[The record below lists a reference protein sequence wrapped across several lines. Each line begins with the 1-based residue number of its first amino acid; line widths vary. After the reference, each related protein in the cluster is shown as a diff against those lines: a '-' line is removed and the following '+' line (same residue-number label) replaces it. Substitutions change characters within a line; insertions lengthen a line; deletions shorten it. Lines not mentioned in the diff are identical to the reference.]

1 MQLFTDNSFF
11 IWLSGLSI
19 PAIYLGCR
27 EKSLKWYGMFV
38 TFVFV
43 WLSMGSNLNAL
54 FNLGLYTVIE
64 YAVVRIYLE
73 LRTENGRVTWQYR
86 IFLLASLAPLTIYKI
101 LGLTGN
107 KHHIFAF
114 LGLSYMT
121 FKSTQMVIEIYDGV
135 IKDFKTSN
143 FIYLLLFFP
152 AITSG
157 PIDRSRRFDEDIDK
171 IIPRDEYL
179 ELLGEGI
186 YKILKGMVYKMV
198 IAACFYTVMNYFGTG
213 GTWYSIAIYF
223 YIYGVYLFFD
233 FAGYSNM
240 AIGASYIFG
249 VRTPENFNA
258 PFVSKDIKEF
268 WNRWHMTLSFWF
280 RDFLFSRFMM
290 KAIKGKW
297 FKSRL
302 TGASIGFIINM
313 GIMGVW
319 HGLDIQYI
327 AYGLYHGI
335 LLSITEV
342 YQKKSKFHKK
352 HKKEMLY
359 KFVSWFITLNLV
371 MFGFLIFSG
380 RLNQL
385 FTNPQ

>member
-11 IWLSGLSI
+11 IWLAGLSI

-73 LRTENGRVTWQYR
+73 LRTKKGRVTWQYR

-107 KHHIFAF
+107 KYHIFAF

-171 IIPRDEYL
+171 IIPREEYL

-186 YKILKGMVYKMV
+186 YKILR
-198 IAACFYTVMNYFGTG
+198 AWFT
-213 GTWYSIAIYF
+213 
-223 YIYGVYLFFD
+223 
-233 FAGYSNM
+233 
-240 AIGASYIFG
+240 
-249 VRTPENFNA
+249 
-258 PFVSKDIKEF
+258 
-268 WNRWHMTLSFWF
+268 RW
-280 RDFLFSRFMM
+280 
-290 KAIKGKW
+290 
-297 FKSRL
+297 
-302 TGASIGFIINM
+302 
-313 GIMGVW
+313 
-319 HGLDIQYI
+319 
-327 AYGLYHGI
+327 
-335 LLSITEV
+335 
-342 YQKKSKFHKK
+342 
-352 HKKEMLY
+352 
-359 KFVSWFITLNLV
+359 
-371 MFGFLIFSG
+371 
-380 RLNQL
+380 
-385 FTNPQ
+385 

>member
-11 IWLSGLSI
+11 IWLAGLSI

-73 LRTENGRVTWQYR
+73 LRTKKGRVTWQYR

-107 KHHIFAF
+107 KYHIFAF

-179 ELLGEGI
+179 ELLGEDI

-280 RDFLFSRFMM
+280 RDFLFSRITMALVRSRKIKNKLVIATIAFM
-290 KAIKGKW
+290 
-297 FKSRL
+297 
-302 TGASIGFIINM
+302 INM
-313 GIMGVW
+313 FVMGVW
-319 HGLDIQYI
+319 HGLELNYI
-327 AYGLYHGI
+327 VYGLYHGV
-335 LLSITEV
+335 LLSACEIF
-342 YQKKSKFHKK
+342 QKKSKFYKAYKK
-352 HKKEMLY
+352 DKW
-359 KFVSWFITLNLV
+359 FIGVSWFITLHLV
-371 MFGFLIFSG
+371 MFGFFIFSG
-380 RLNQL
+380 RLGILLSNQG
-385 FTNPQ
+385 

>member
-11 IWLSGLSI
+11 IWLAGLSI

-73 LRTENGRVTWQYR
+73 LRTKNGRVTWQYR

-107 KHHIFAF
+107 KYHIFAF

-280 RDFLFSRFMM
+280 RDFLFSRITMALVRTR
-290 KAIKGKW
+290 KIKNK
-297 FKSRL
+297 L
-302 TGASIGFIINM
+302 VIASIAFMINM
-313 GIMGVW
+313 FVMGVW
-319 HGLDIQYI
+319 HGLELNYI
-327 AYGLYHGI
+327 VYGLYHGV
-335 LLSITEV
+335 LLSACEIF
-342 YQKKSKFHKK
+342 QKKSKFYKA
-352 HKKEMLY
+352 HKKE
-359 KFVSWFITLNLV
+359 KWFKGVSWFITLHLV
-371 MFGFLIFSG
+371 MFGFFIFSG
-380 RLNQL
+380 RLGILLSGQG
-385 FTNPQ
+385 

>member
-11 IWLSGLSI
+11 IWLAGLSI

-64 YAVVRIYLE
+64 YAIVRIYLE
-73 LRTENGRVTWQYR
+73 LRTKKGRVTWQYR

-107 KHHIFAF
+107 KYHIFAF

-280 RDFLFSRFMM
+280 RDFLFSRITMALVRTR
-290 KAIKGKW
+290 KIKNK
-297 FKSRL
+297 L
-302 TGASIGFIINM
+302 VIASIAFMINM
-313 GIMGVW
+313 FVMGVW
-319 HGLDIQYI
+319 HGLELNYI
-327 AYGLYHGI
+327 VYGLYHGV
-335 LLSITEV
+335 LLSACEIF
-342 YQKKSKFHKK
+342 QKKSKFYKAHKK
-352 HKKEMLY
+352 DKL
-359 KFVSWFITLNLV
+359 FIGVSWFITLHLV
-371 MFGFLIFSG
+371 MFGFFIFSG
-380 RLNQL
+380 RLGILLSNQG
-385 FTNPQ
+385 

>member
-11 IWLSGLSI
+11 IWLAGLSI

-73 LRTENGRVTWQYR
+73 LRTKKGRVTWQYR

-107 KHHIFAF
+107 KYHIFAF

-240 AIGASYIFG
+240 AIGVSYIFG
-249 VRTPENFNA
+249 VKTPENFNA

-280 RDFLFSRFMM
+280 RDFLFSRITMALVRSRKIKNKLVIATIAFM
-290 KAIKGKW
+290 
-297 FKSRL
+297 
-302 TGASIGFIINM
+302 INM
-313 GIMGVW
+313 FVMGVW
-319 HGLDIQYI
+319 HGLELNYI
-327 AYGLYHGI
+327 VYGLYHGV
-335 LLSITEV
+335 LLSACEIF
-342 YQKKSKFHKK
+342 QKKSKFYKAYKK
-352 HKKEMLY
+352 DKW
-359 KFVSWFITLNLV
+359 FIGVSWFITLHLV
-371 MFGFLIFSG
+371 MFGFFIFSG
-380 RLNQL
+380 RLGILLSGQG
-385 FTNPQ
+385 

>member
-11 IWLSGLSI
+11 IWLAGLSI

-73 LRTENGRVTWQYR
+73 LRTKKGRVTWQYR

-107 KHHIFAF
+107 KYHIFAF

-280 RDFLFSRFMM
+280 RDFLFSRITMALVRSRKIKNKLVIATIAFM
-290 KAIKGKW
+290 
-297 FKSRL
+297 
-302 TGASIGFIINM
+302 INM
-313 GIMGVW
+313 FVMGVW
-319 HGLDIQYI
+319 HGLELNYI
-327 AYGLYHGI
+327 VYGLYHGV
-335 LLSITEV
+335 LLSACEIF
-342 YQKKSKFHKK
+342 QKKSKFYKAYKK
-352 HKKEMLY
+352 DKW
-359 KFVSWFITLNLV
+359 FIGVSWFITLHLV
-371 MFGFLIFSG
+371 MFGFFIFSG
-380 RLNQL
+380 RLGILLSNQG
-385 FTNPQ
+385 

>member
-11 IWLSGLSI
+11 IWLAGLSI

-73 LRTENGRVTWQYR
+73 LRTKKGRVTWQYR

-107 KHHIFAF
+107 KYHIFAF

-171 IIPRDEYL
+171 IIPREEYL

-280 RDFLFSRFMM
+280 RDFLFSRITMALVRTRKIKNKLVIATIAFM
-290 KAIKGKW
+290 
-297 FKSRL
+297 
-302 TGASIGFIINM
+302 INM
-313 GIMGVW
+313 FVMGVW
-319 HGLDIQYI
+319 HGLELNYI
-327 AYGLYHGI
+327 VYGLYHGV
-335 LLSITEV
+335 LLSACEIF
-342 YQKKSKFHKK
+342 QKKSKFYKAYKK
-352 HKKEMLY
+352 DKW
-359 KFVSWFITLNLV
+359 FIGVSWFITLHLV
-371 MFGFLIFSG
+371 MFGFFIFSG
-380 RLNQL
+380 RLGILLSNQG
-385 FTNPQ
+385 

>member
-11 IWLSGLSI
+11 IWLAGLSI

-73 LRTENGRVTWQYR
+73 LRTKKGRVTWQYR

-107 KHHIFAF
+107 KYHIFAF

-280 RDFLFSRFMM
+280 RDFLFSRITMALVRTRKIKNKLVIATIAFM
-290 KAIKGKW
+290 
-297 FKSRL
+297 
-302 TGASIGFIINM
+302 INM
-313 GIMGVW
+313 FVMGVW
-319 HGLDIQYI
+319 HGLELNYI
-327 AYGLYHGI
+327 VYGLYHGV
-335 LLSITEV
+335 LLSACEIF
-342 YQKKSKFHKK
+342 QKKSKFYKAQKK
-352 HKKEMLY
+352 DKW
-359 KFVSWFITLNLV
+359 FIGVSWFITLHLV
-371 MFGFLIFSG
+371 MFGFFIFSG
-380 RLNQL
+380 RLGILLSNQG
-385 FTNPQ
+385 

>member
-11 IWLSGLSI
+11 IWLAGLSI

-73 LRTENGRVTWQYR
+73 LRTKKGRVTWQYR

-107 KHHIFAF
+107 KYHIFAF

-152 AITSG
+152 AI
-157 PIDRSRRFDEDIDK
+157 I
-171 IIPRDEYL
+171 
-179 ELLGEGI
+179 
-186 YKILKGMVYKMV
+186 
-198 IAACFYTVMNYFGTG
+198 
-213 GTWYSIAIYF
+213 W
-223 YIYGVYLFFD
+223 
-233 FAGYSNM
+233 
-240 AIGASYIFG
+240 SY
-249 VRTPENFNA
+249 
-258 PFVSKDIKEF
+258 
-268 WNRWHMTLSFWF
+268 
-280 RDFLFSRFMM
+280 
-290 KAIKGKW
+290 
-297 FKSRL
+297 
-302 TGASIGFIINM
+302 
-313 GIMGVW
+313 
-319 HGLDIQYI
+319 
-327 AYGLYHGI
+327 
-335 LLSITEV
+335 
-342 YQKKSKFHKK
+342 
-352 HKKEMLY
+352 
-359 KFVSWFITLNLV
+359 
-371 MFGFLIFSG
+371 
-380 RLNQL
+380 
-385 FTNPQ
+385 

>member
-11 IWLSGLSI
+11 IWLAGLSI

-64 YAVVRIYLE
+64 YAIVRIYLE
-73 LRTENGRVTWQYR
+73 LRTKKGRVTWQYR

-171 IIPRDEYL
+171 IIPREEYL

-280 RDFLFSRFMM
+280 RDFLFSRITMALVRTR
-290 KAIKGKW
+290 KIKNK
-297 FKSRL
+297 L
-302 TGASIGFIINM
+302 VIASIAFMINM
-313 GIMGVW
+313 FVMGVW
-319 HGLDIQYI
+319 HGLELNYI
-327 AYGLYHGI
+327 VYGLYHGV
-335 LLSITEV
+335 LLSACEIF
-342 YQKKSKFHKK
+342 QKKSKFYKAHKK
-352 HKKEMLY
+352 
-359 KFVSWFITLNLV
+359 I
-371 MFGFLIFSG
+371 SG
-380 RLNQL
+380 L
-385 FTNPQ
+385 

>member
-11 IWLSGLSI
+11 IWLAGLSI

-54 FNLGLYTVIE
+54 FNLGLYTDIE

-73 LRTENGRVTWQYR
+73 LRTKKGRVTWQYR
-86 IFLLASLAPLTIYKI
+86 IFLLASLAPLIIYKI

-107 KHHIFAF
+107 KYHIFAF

-280 RDFLFSRFMM
+280 RDFLFSRITMVLVRTR
-290 KAIKGKW
+290 KIKNK
-297 FKSRL
+297 L
-302 TGASIGFIINM
+302 VIASIAFMINM
-313 GIMGVW
+313 FVMGVW
-319 HGLDIQYI
+319 HGLELNYI
-327 AYGLYHGI
+327 VYGLYHGV
-335 LLSITEV
+335 LLSACEIF
-342 YQKKSKFHKK
+342 QKKSKFYKAHKK
-352 HKKEMLY
+352 DKWFMG
-359 KFVSWFITLNLV
+359 VSWFITLHLV
-371 MFGFLIFSG
+371 MFGFFIFSG
-380 RLNQL
+380 RLGILLSSQG
-385 FTNPQ
+385 

>member
-11 IWLSGLSI
+11 IWLAGLSI

-73 LRTENGRVTWQYR
+73 LRTKKGRVTWQYR

-107 KHHIFAF
+107 KYHIFAF

-280 RDFLFSRFMM
+280 RDFLFSRITMALVRSRKIKNKLVIATIAFM
-290 KAIKGKW
+290 
-297 FKSRL
+297 
-302 TGASIGFIINM
+302 INM
-313 GIMGVW
+313 FVMGVW
-319 HGLDIQYI
+319 HGLELNYI
-327 AYGLYHGI
+327 VYGLYHGV
-335 LLSITEV
+335 LLSACEIF
-342 YQKKSKFHKK
+342 QKKSKFYKAHKK
-352 HKKEMLY
+352 
-359 KFVSWFITLNLV
+359 I
-371 MFGFLIFSG
+371 SG
-380 RLNQL
+380 L
-385 FTNPQ
+385 

>member
-11 IWLSGLSI
+11 IWLAGLSI

-73 LRTENGRVTWQYR
+73 LRTKKGRVTWQYR

-107 KHHIFAF
+107 KYHIFAF

-171 IIPRDEYL
+171 IIPREEYL

-280 RDFLFSRFMM
+280 RDFLFSRITMALVRTRKIKNKLVIATIAFM
-290 KAIKGKW
+290 
-297 FKSRL
+297 
-302 TGASIGFIINM
+302 INM
-313 GIMGVW
+313 FVMGVW
-319 HGLDIQYI
+319 HGLELNYI
-327 AYGLYHGI
+327 VYGLYHGV
-335 LLSITEV
+335 LLSACEIF
-342 YQKKSKFHKK
+342 QKKSKFYKAHKK
-352 HKKEMLY
+352 AKW
-359 KFVSWFITLNLV
+359 FIGVSWFITLHLV
-371 MFGFLIFSG
+371 MFGFFIFSG
-380 RLNQL
+380 RLGILLSNQG
-385 FTNPQ
+385 

>member
-11 IWLSGLSI
+11 IWLAGLSI

-73 LRTENGRVTWQYR
+73 LRTKKGRVTWQYR

-107 KHHIFAF
+107 KYHIFAF

-280 RDFLFSRFMM
+280 RDFLFSRITMALVRTRKIKNKLVIATIAFM
-290 KAIKGKW
+290 
-297 FKSRL
+297 
-302 TGASIGFIINM
+302 INM
-313 GIMGVW
+313 FVMGAW
-319 HGLDIQYI
+319 HGLELNYI
-327 AYGLYHGI
+327 VYGLYHGV
-335 LLSITEV
+335 LLSACEIF
-342 YQKKSKFHKK
+342 QKKSKFYKAHKK
-352 HKKEMLY
+352 DKWFMG
-359 KFVSWFITLNLV
+359 VSWFITLHLV
-371 MFGFLIFSG
+371 MFGFFIFSG
-380 RLNQL
+380 RLGILLSSQG
-385 FTNPQ
+385 

>member
-11 IWLSGLSI
+11 LWLAGLSI

-73 LRTENGRVTWQYR
+73 LRTKNGRVTWQYR

-107 KHHIFAF
+107 KYHIFAF

>member
-11 IWLSGLSI
+11 IWLAGLSI

-73 LRTENGRVTWQYR
+73 LRTKKGRVTWQYR

-107 KHHIFAF
+107 KYHIFAF

-171 IIPRDEYL
+171 IIPREEYL

-280 RDFLFSRFMM
+280 RDFLFSRITMALVRTRKIKNKLVIATIAFM
-290 KAIKGKW
+290 
-297 FKSRL
+297 
-302 TGASIGFIINM
+302 INM
-313 GIMGVW
+313 FVMGVW
-319 HGLDIQYI
+319 HGLELNYI
-327 AYGLYHGI
+327 VYGLYHGV
-335 LLSITEV
+335 LLSACEIF
-342 YQKKSKFHKK
+342 QKKSKFYKAPKK
-352 HKKEMLY
+352 DKW
-359 KFVSWFITLNLV
+359 FIGVSWFITLHLV
-371 MFGFLIFSG
+371 MFGFFIFSG
-380 RLNQL
+380 RLGILLSNQG
-385 FTNPQ
+385 

>member
-11 IWLSGLSI
+11 IWLAGLSI

-73 LRTENGRVTWQYR
+73 LRTKKGRVTWQYR

-107 KHHIFAF
+107 KYHIFAF

-171 IIPRDEYL
+171 IIPREEYL

-280 RDFLFSRFMM
+280 RDFLSLE
-290 KAIKGKW
+290 
-297 FKSRL
+297 SQ
-302 TGASIGFIINM
+302 
-313 GIMGVW
+313 W
-319 HGLDIQYI
+319 H
-327 AYGLYHGI
+327 
-335 LLSITEV
+335 
-342 YQKKSKFHKK
+342 
-352 HKKEMLY
+352 
-359 KFVSWFITLNLV
+359 
-371 MFGFLIFSG
+371 
-380 RLNQL
+380 
-385 FTNPQ
+385 

>member
-11 IWLSGLSI
+11 IWLAGLSI

-73 LRTENGRVTWQYR
+73 LRTKKGRVTWQYR

-107 KHHIFAF
+107 KYHIFAF

-171 IIPRDEYL
+171 IIPREEYL

-280 RDFLFSRFMM
+280 RDFLFSRITMALVRTRKIKNKLVIATIAFM
-290 KAIKGKW
+290 
-297 FKSRL
+297 
-302 TGASIGFIINM
+302 INM
-313 GIMGVW
+313 FVMGVW
-319 HGLDIQYI
+319 HGLELNYI
-327 AYGLYHGI
+327 VYGLYHGV
-335 LLSITEV
+335 LLSACEIF
-342 YQKKSKFHKK
+342 QKKSKFYKAHKK
-352 HKKEMLY
+352 DKWCIG
-359 KFVSWFITLNLV
+359 VSWFITLHFV
-371 MFGFLIFSG
+371 MFGFFIFS
-380 RLNQL
+380 
-385 FTNPQ
+385 